1 MRTCIIFYYTQF
13 SIYEA
18 AEPGKYAYFYVKR
31 FDVKKVTVK
40 TILIVYKGRI
50 TYIVYSKTV
59 VFRKFDLFISYFV
72 NIVAGTNVPVRSGT
86 FVPAGINDAKKKV

>member
-1 MRTCIIFYYTQF
+1 M
-13 SIYEA
+13 
-18 AEPGKYAYFYVKR
+18 
-31 FDVKKVTVK
+31 K

-50 TYIVYSKTV
+50 THIVYSKTV

-86 FVPAGINDAKKKV
+86 FVNVRPYEGIYFSHIV